1 MKGVNNNL
9 SRKIAFTIIVSI
21 LIIGNL
27 LMYIFLNIINDR
39 TESTNLKDIKLTS
52 QLLSDNI
59 KSLIESKIAFVNLLS
74 QNSFIDKVLI
84 NRNLTIDDNFVWVGV
99 TDGQGLIKYSSNNQ
113 LVGSNFSN
121 TSFFTSGKRT
131 ISSIDS
137 YEFNNQD
144 VSYIKQVTTISPI
157 KILSVSMPLS
167 MNSNLFNGE
176 LTVFIDL
183 TFLNNAISHEGFT
196 YNIINQAKQSIID
209 ANFIPSANK
218 ISNIDNY
225 SYIDNDKYIA
235 FSNIVSTRYSLPK
248 WSVTL
253 SQSNKIDG
261 LLTYEINTIW
271 WLIFCILFI
280 LSIVWIISGY
290 ISYPYML
297 LNDTAKKIINNINSQ
312 SISKLQTNNDNK
324 HIIDIFNKYIKKSTQ
339 SESIVEELKLHKK
352 KQCALTK
359 SLIELQDIN
368 KHMIGRELQ
377 MAKLK
382 KENEELKSKIK

>member
-209 ANFIPSANK
+209 ANFIPPANK
-218 ISNIDNY
+218 ISNVDNY